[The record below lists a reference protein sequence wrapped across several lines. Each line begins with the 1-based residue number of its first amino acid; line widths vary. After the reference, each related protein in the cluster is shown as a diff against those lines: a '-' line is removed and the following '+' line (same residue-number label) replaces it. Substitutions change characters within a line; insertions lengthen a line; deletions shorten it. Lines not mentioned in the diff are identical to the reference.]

1 MTDVCALSI
10 RVSCVLLAAGESR
23 RFGTNKLLLP
33 FRGTNVISCALNVY
47 DRPEIAERVV
57 VTGNHTDDVM
67 AGVNDPYVK
76 WVINPHPEME
86 TGSSLRIGLQN
97 VSEDFHAVII
107 AHGDMPL
114 VRRETVSAML
124 RMFQRDS
131 IVIPRHQNRKGHPV
145 LLDRRIADKCLDP
158 IPEIPLRHVIRL
170 HESKIIYLDTDDEGV
185 LTDIDTWED
194 YNRIINQ
201 P

>member
-1 MTDVCALSI
+1 MTDTFTLSI

-33 FRGTNVISCALNVY
+33 FRGTNIISCALNIFNL
-47 DRPEIAERVV
+47 PEITERVV
-57 VTGNHTDDVM
+57 VTGNHADDVM
-67 AGVNDPYVK
+67 AGVSDQNVK
-76 WVINPHPEME
+76 WALNPHPEME

-97 VSEDFHAVII
+97 ISKDSDAVFI

-124 RMFQRDS
+124 RMFKRDS

-145 LLDRRIADKCLDP
+145 LLDRRIADQCLDP
-158 IPEIPLRHVIRL
+158 LPEIPLRHVIRS
-170 HESKIIYLDTDDEGV
+170 HEDKIIFLDTGDEGV
-185 LTDIDTWED
+185 LTDIDTQED
-194 YNRIINQ
+194 YNRIKNIL
-201 P
+201 